1 LNALAEELDVEIIEE
16 KHLTNPEAYALLKK
30 ALERILKSEA
40 TLPPLLAKTL
50 EYLKKFSKT
59 SPEAA
64 AALREKLAVYGL
76 KEETIVMIVNIC
88 PETLDELRPLLEL
101 EEKFIETEKATEI
114 LNIVKEYCG
123 KLPEE

>member
-1 LNALAEELDVEIIEE
+1 LAEELDVEIIEE

-40 TLPPLLAKTL
+40 TLPQLLAKTL

-64 AALREKLAVYGL
+64 VALREKLAGYGL
-76 KEETIVMIVNIC
+76 REETIVMIVNIC

-101 EEKFIETEKATEI
+101 EEKFVETEKATEI
-114 LNIVKEYCG
+114 LNTVKEYCG
-123 KLPEE
+123 KPLEE

>member
-1 LNALAEELDVEIIEE
+1 MAEELDVEIIEE

-114 LNIVKEYCG
+114 LNIVREYCG
-123 KLPEE
+123 KPLEE